1 MLGAVGQGVSQKFVG
16 VRGGCLLLEQLYDSL
31 HDSLVTAYLLEYAPG
46 GVILDQLDELV
57 RDAPLLLAH
66 VPRLIR
72 VLDSLVTACMTAWR
86 QLTLLEAE

>member
-1 MLGAVGQGVSQKFVG
+1 MVVSLSRMIVTLITCVLTSG
-16 VRGGCLLLEQLYDSL
+16 LLAAGDPHTNDSL

-72 VLDSLVTACMTAWR
+72 VLDSLVTACMTA
-86 QLTLLEAE
+86 